1 MDLDQNGHTAFAEAQ
16 AYFAANN
23 YLICRPIRSQVISRH
38 LDILP
43 NLELQVASGYAALFK
58 SMNANRDWNDP
69 QKLDEDD
76 LLLFQESLTNNTWDQ
91 RTKTIFKNICTSQHV
106 INQIND
112 LPEKTAD
119 KSLFWQLDTD
129 SNGALS

>member
-1 MDLDQNGHTAFAEAQ
+1 
-16 AYFAANN
+16 
-23 YLICRPIRSQVISRH
+23 
-38 LDILP
+38 LP

-76 LLLFQESLTNNTWDQ
+76 LLLFQESLTNSTWDQ
-91 RTKTIFKNICTSQHV
+91 RTKAIFKNICTSQHV